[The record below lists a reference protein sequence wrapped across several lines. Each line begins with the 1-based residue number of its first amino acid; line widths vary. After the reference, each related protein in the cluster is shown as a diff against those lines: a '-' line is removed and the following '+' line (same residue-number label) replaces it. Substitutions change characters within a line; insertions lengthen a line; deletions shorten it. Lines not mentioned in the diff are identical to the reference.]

1 MTMSYHMLTSS
12 FLNPTRVSSLC
23 YIRWETTAEPHS
35 FLMLTKPF
43 PAYCYLKALL
53 PMAVAVPSL
62 CWKYLIWKDWHLTFS
77 WLTHFHR
84 ETQEGW
90 GWQGPLDHWAQPLLQ
105 QGHPEQGA
113 QSHAQVASEDL
124 QGQISTASGQLVPVL
139 HQPHS
144 ADVLLGVLSE
154 HLLCDSLAHSL
165 LCRHWVPL
173 RRAQLQPLGIFPSG
187 FCTHC
192 WEINPQLSSQYAEPP
207 GSPSSWSFQRHQHSD
222 YSWAFHKQ
230 FLSVRLYYHYT
241 IPLVR
246 MIRFILCDILIL
258 LCPCWCLLSLCE

>member
-77 WLTHFHR
+77 WLIHFHR

-90 GWQGPLDHWAQPLLQ
+90 GWQGPLDHWAQPPLK
-105 QGHPEQGA
+105 QGHPEPCPGGLWR
-113 QSHAQVASEDL
+113 SPRRNL
-124 QGQISTASGQLVPVL
+124 
-139 HQPHS
+139 
-144 ADVLLGVLSE
+144 
-154 HLLCDSLAHSL
+154 HSL
-165 LCRHWVPL
+165 WAACASAPSATQCRCASWCSL
-173 RRAQLQPLGIFPSG
+173 RTPPVWQFSPQPLVQALG
-187 FCTHC
+187 TT
-192 WEINPQLSSQYAEPP
+192 EK
-207 GSPSSWSFQRHQHSD
+207 SPAPTSWHLPFRFLYTLLRNQSLTFQPIRRTPRVSL
-222 YSWAFHKQ
+222 
-230 FLSVRLYYHYT
+230 FLIISKTPTLRL
-241 IPLVR
+241 
-246 MIRFILCDILIL
+246 
-258 LCPCWCLLSLCE
+258 